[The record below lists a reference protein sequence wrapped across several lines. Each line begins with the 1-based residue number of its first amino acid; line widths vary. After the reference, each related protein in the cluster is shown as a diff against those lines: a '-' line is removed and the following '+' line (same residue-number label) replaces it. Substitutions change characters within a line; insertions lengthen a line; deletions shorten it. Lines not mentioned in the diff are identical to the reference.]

1 MRCDIIQKSQLPNSN
16 LKIFQKS
23 FQEGVD
29 KKKKMCY
36 NKPIGSTKVAYSKF
50 IKYLGI
56 NIKATCKKLV
66 TNSNN

>member
-1 MRCDIIQKSQLPNSN
+1 MRCDIIQKNQLPNSN

-36 NKPIGSTKVAYSKF
+36 NKHIGNTQSRIQQIYKIF
-50 IKYLGI
+50 GDKY
-56 NIKATCKKLV
+56 
-66 TNSNN
+66 